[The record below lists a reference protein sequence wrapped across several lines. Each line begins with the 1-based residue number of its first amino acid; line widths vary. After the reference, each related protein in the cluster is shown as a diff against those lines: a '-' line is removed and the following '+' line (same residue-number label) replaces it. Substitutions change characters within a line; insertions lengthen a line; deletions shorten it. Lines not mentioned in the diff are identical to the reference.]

1 MQLNNHI
8 EADPDYI
15 YSVSGIDGPDAHA
28 GINRL
33 LSNGLILPAE
43 DFSYSNASH
52 YNYPSSVKDIVFTD
66 LGIKRNFE
74 AEKDIDVSLVMPD
87 TEAEKK
93 PTGRTVLKEK
103 TTEQKAEEAA
113 NFIIKLKKR
122 RFKLIA
128 GQYEYMPQGEAMA
141 DALLELARIE
151 EIYLSLFTGERIVTQ
166 YRRNYSYTPV
176 AGKET
181 DRNVLFRFS
190 DNDGF
195 VDVREAS
202 GVPVVLELKD
212 ANKTKVLE
220 QYRLPVKQSVNTL
233 HYRVADQVSV
243 KLLAGEQLWADAQ
256 FPVFQAGAIVPMN
269 LEGK

>member
-1 MQLNNHI
+1 
-8 EADPDYI
+8 
-15 YSVSGIDGPDAHA
+15 
-28 GINRL
+28 
-33 LSNGLILPAE
+33 
-43 DFSYSNASH
+43 
-52 YNYPSSVKDIVFTD
+52 
-66 LGIKRNFE
+66 
-74 AEKDIDVSLVMPD
+74 
-87 TEAEKK
+87 
-93 PTGRTVLKEK
+93 
-103 TTEQKAEEAA
+103 
-113 NFIIKLKKR
+113 
-122 RFKLIA
+122 
-128 GQYEYMPQGEAMA
+128 MPQGEAMA

-195 VDVREAS
+195 VDVREAN

-212 ANKTKVLE
+212 TNKTKVLE